1 MASAV
6 YCTSG
11 PQSAKRV
18 QEGFDMVCRMSIH
31 SIYYCHS
38 VRVVWQI
45 NVTSDSGAMAQALAQ
60 SFAEA
65 VGEQAATDKFRY

>member
-1 MASAV
+1 
-6 YCTSG
+6 
-11 PQSAKRV
+11 
-18 QEGFDMVCRMSIH
+18 MVCRMSIH